1 VPTAGADPRDRLSS
15 NLIKKHMRSPAIVL
29 VAGVTLVACS
39 TQPAPESSPAP
50 AQSSLARR
58 VGSISELMVDIL
70 YPAGDAVF
78 YIETRT
84 PTTSEEWSQL
94 QLQTLALA
102 ETANLL
108 MMPGRAR
115 DQDQWIA
122 DAQLML
128 DAGEAA
134 YRAAKD
140 RDVPALVSL
149 NAALYQSC
157 VTCHQHYRPGYGRR

>member
-1 VPTAGADPRDRLSS
+1 
-15 NLIKKHMRSPAIVL
+15 
-29 VAGVTLVACS
+29 
-39 TQPAPESSPAP
+39 
-50 AQSSLARR
+50 
-58 VGSISELMVDIL
+58 MVDIL

-84 PTTSEEWSQL
+84 PTDSEEWAL
-94 QLQTLALA
+94 VQLQTLALA

-115 DQDQWIA
+115 DQDQWMA
-122 DAQLML
+122 DSQLLL

-140 RDVPALVSL
+140 RDV
-149 NAALYQSC
+149 AALAALNDALYASC

>member
-1 VPTAGADPRDRLSS
+1 
-15 NLIKKHMRSPAIVL
+15 M
-29 VAGVTLVACS
+29 
-39 TQPAPESSPAP
+39 
-50 AQSSLARR
+50 
-58 VGSISELMVDIL
+58 SELMVDIL

-84 PTTSEEWSQL
+84 PEDSDGWAAL

-115 DQDQWIA
+115 DDGQWMQDA
-122 DAQLML
+122 ELL
-128 DAGEAA
+128 PDAGEAA

-140 RDVPALVSL
+140 RDVPGLVAL
-149 NAALYQSC
+149 NDQLYESC

>member
-1 VPTAGADPRDRLSS
+1 
-15 NLIKKHMRSPAIVL
+15 M
-29 VAGVTLVACS
+29 
-39 TQPAPESSPAP
+39 
-50 AQSSLARR
+50 
-58 VGSISELMVDIL
+58 SELMVDIL

-84 PTTSEEWSQL
+84 PTNSEEWALVQM
-94 QLQTLALA
+94 QTLMIA
-102 ETANLL
+102 EVANLL

-115 DQDQWIA
+115 DQDQWMA
-122 DAQLML
+122 DAELML

-140 RDVPALVSL
+140 RDVPGLVAL
-149 NAALYQSC
+149 NDALYESC

>member
-1 VPTAGADPRDRLSS
+1 
-15 NLIKKHMRSPAIVL
+15 
-29 VAGVTLVACS
+29 
-39 TQPAPESSPAP
+39 
-50 AQSSLARR
+50 
-58 VGSISELMVDIL
+58 MVDFL

-84 PTTSEEWSQL
+84 PTTSDEWTAL
-94 QLQTLALA
+94 QGQTLMLA

-115 DQDQWIA
+115 DEEQWMA
-122 DAQLML
+122 DAKLL
-128 DAGEAA
+128 LEAGEAA

-140 RDVPALVSL
+140 RNVEGLIAVND
-149 NAALYQSC
+149 ALYESC

>member
-1 VPTAGADPRDRLSS
+1 
-15 NLIKKHMRSPAIVL
+15 
-29 VAGVTLVACS
+29 
-39 TQPAPESSPAP
+39 
-50 AQSSLARR
+50 
-58 VGSISELMVDIL
+58 MVDIL

-84 PTTSEEWSQL
+84 PTNSEEWALL

-115 DQDQWIA
+115 DQDQWMA
-122 DAQLML
+122 DSELL
-128 DAGEAA
+128 LLAGEAA

-140 RDVPALVSL
+140 RDVAGLVAL
-149 NAALYQSC
+149 NDALYESC
-157 VTCHQHYRPGYGRR
+157 VTCHQHYREGYGRR

>member
-1 VPTAGADPRDRLSS
+1 
-15 NLIKKHMRSPAIVL
+15 M
-29 VAGVTLVACS
+29 
-39 TQPAPESSPAP
+39 
-50 AQSSLARR
+50 
-58 VGSISELMVDIL
+58 SEFMVDVL

-84 PTTSEEWSQL
+84 PTDSEGWNAL
-94 QLQTLALA
+94 AGTTLMLA

-115 DQDQWIA
+115 DQEQWMA
-122 DAQLML
+122 DAKLLL

-140 RDVPALVSL
+140 RDVEALVGL
-149 NAALYQSC
+149 NDALYESC
-157 VTCHQHYRPGYGRR
+157 VTCHEHYRQGYGRR

>member
-1 VPTAGADPRDRLSS
+1 
-15 NLIKKHMRSPAIVL
+15 M
-29 VAGVTLVACS
+29 
-39 TQPAPESSPAP
+39 
-50 AQSSLARR
+50 
-58 VGSISELMVDIL
+58 SELMVDIL

-84 PTTSEEWSQL
+84 PTDSEGWALL

-108 MMPGRAR
+108 MMTGRAR
-115 DQDQWIA
+115 DQDQWMA
-122 DAQLML
+122 DSQLLL

-140 RDVPALVSL
+140 RDVAALVGL
-149 NAALYQSC
+149 NEALYRSC
-157 VTCHQHYRPGYGRR
+157 VTCHQHYRQGYGRR

>member
-1 VPTAGADPRDRLSS
+1 MRTPTIILA
-15 NLIKKHMRSPAIVL
+15 
-29 VAGVTLVACS
+29 AGVALAACS
-39 TQPAPESSPAP
+39 TQPAPETTPAP
-50 AQSSLARR
+50 ASSSLARR
-58 VGSISELMVDIL
+58 VATMSELMVDIL

-84 PTTSEEWSQL
+84 PTDSDGWAQL

-115 DQDQWIA
+115 DQDQWMA
-122 DAQLML
+122 DSELLL

-140 RDVPALVSL
+140 RDVAALVGL
-149 NAALYQSC
+149 NDALYTSC
-157 VTCHQHYRPGYGRR
+157 VTCHEHYRQGYGRR

>member
-1 VPTAGADPRDRLSS
+1 MKSVRT
-15 NLIKKHMRSPAIVL
+15 PAILL
-29 VAGVTLVACS
+29 VAGVLLAACA
-39 TQPAPESSPAP
+39 TQPAPESASAP
-50 AQSSLARR
+50 VASSLARR
-58 VGSISELMVDIL
+58 VGSMSELMVDIL

-84 PTTSEEWSQL
+84 PTDSDGWALVQM
-94 QLQTLALA
+94 QTLMIA
-102 ETANLL
+102 EAANLL

-115 DQDQWIA
+115 DDDQWMR

-140 RDVPALVSL
+140 RDVEGLVAL
-149 NAALYQSC
+149 NDALYESC
-157 VTCHQHYRPGYGRR
+157 VTCHSHYRPGYGR

>member
-1 VPTAGADPRDRLSS
+1 
-15 NLIKKHMRSPAIVL
+15 
-29 VAGVTLVACS
+29 
-39 TQPAPESSPAP
+39 
-50 AQSSLARR
+50 
-58 VGSISELMVDIL
+58 MVDFL

-84 PTTSEEWSQL
+84 PTTSEEWTAL
-94 QLQTLALA
+94 AGQTLMLA

-115 DQDQWIA
+115 DQDQWMA
-122 DAQLML
+122 DAQLL
-128 DAGEAA
+128 LEAGEAA

-140 RDVPALVSL
+140 RDVEALVAL
-149 NAALYQSC
+149 NDQLYESC